1 MYLFQLKYHSVLQE
15 FNLFAQIL
23 SDLGQTIIIKQQENV
38 LGIIGFV
45 LSLIPLTYG
54 GGILLWS
61 IALILSFIA
70 LFKRPRGFAIAGFV
84 ISLVCLAFYL
94 LALFGIALFW
104 LSLFD

>member
-1 MYLFQLKYHSVLQE
+1 METPKIE
-15 FNLFAQIL
+15 
-23 SDLGQTIIIKQQENV
+23 GQTIIIKQQEKPSNV

-45 LSLIPLTYG
+45 LSLLPLTYG
-54 GGILLWS
+54 GGIILWS

>member
-1 MYLFQLKYHSVLQE
+1 MKTPKNH
-15 FNLFAQIL
+15 
-23 SDLGQTIIIKQQENV
+23 GQSIFSQQQENV

-70 LFKRPRGFAIAGFV
+70 LFKRPRGFAIAGFI

>member
-1 MYLFQLKYHSVLQE
+1 MKTPKNH
-15 FNLFAQIL
+15 
-23 SDLGQTIIIKQQENV
+23 GQTIFSQQQENV

-45 LSLIPLTYG
+45 LSLLPLTYG

-70 LFKRPRGFAIAGFV
+70 LFKRPRGFAIAGFI

>member
-1 MYLFQLKYHSVLQE
+1 METPKNQ
-15 FNLFAQIL
+15 
-23 SDLGQTIIIKQQENV
+23 GQTIIIKQQENV

-70 LFKRPRGFAIAGFV
+70 LFKRPRGFAIAGFI

>member
-1 MYLFQLKYHSVLQE
+1 MKTPKNH
-15 FNLFAQIL
+15 
-23 SDLGQTIIIKQQENV
+23 GQTIFSQQQENV

>member
-1 MYLFQLKYHSVLQE
+1 MKTPKNH
-15 FNLFAQIL
+15 A
-23 SDLGQTIIIKQQENV
+23 QTIFSQQQENV

>member
-1 MYLFQLKYHSVLQE
+1 METPKNH
-15 FNLFAQIL
+15 
-23 SDLGQTIIIKQQENV
+23 GQTIFSQQQENV

-45 LSLIPLTYG
+45 LSLLPLTYG

-84 ISLVCLAFYL
+84 ISLVCLAFYI

-104 LSLFD
+104 LSLFN

>member
-1 MYLFQLKYHSVLQE
+1 METPKNH
-15 FNLFAQIL
+15 
-23 SDLGQTIIIKQQENV
+23 GQTIFSQQQENV

-94 LALFGIALFW
+94 LTLFGIALFW

>member
-1 MYLFQLKYHSVLQE
+1 METPKNH
-15 FNLFAQIL
+15 
-23 SDLGQTIIIKQQENV
+23 GQTIFSQQQENV

-45 LSLIPLTYG
+45 LSLIPFTYG

-61 IALILSFIA
+61 IALVLSFIA

>member
-1 MYLFQLKYHSVLQE
+1 MENPKNQ
-15 FNLFAQIL
+15 
-23 SDLGQTIIIKQQENV
+23 GQTIIIKQQENV

-70 LFKRPRGFAIAGFV
+70 LFKRPRGFAIAGFI

-104 LSLFD
+104 LSLFN

>member
-1 MYLFQLKYHSVLQE
+1 METPKNH
-15 FNLFAQIL
+15 
-23 SDLGQTIIIKQQENV
+23 GQTIFSQQQENV

-61 IALILSFIA
+61 IALLLSFIA

>member
-1 MYLFQLKYHSVLQE
+1 METPKNH
-15 FNLFAQIL
+15 
-23 SDLGQTIIIKQQENV
+23 GQTIFSQQQENV

-45 LSLIPLTYG
+45 LSIIPLTYG

>member
-1 MYLFQLKYHSVLQE
+1 MKTPKNH
-15 FNLFAQIL
+15 
-23 SDLGQTIIIKQQENV
+23 GQTIIIKQQENV

>member
-1 MYLFQLKYHSVLQE
+1 METPKNH
-15 FNLFAQIL
+15 
-23 SDLGQTIIIKQQENV
+23 GQSIFSQQQENV

-54 GGILLWS
+54 GGILLSS

>member
-1 MYLFQLKYHSVLQE
+1 METPKNH
-15 FNLFAQIL
+15 
-23 SDLGQTIIIKQQENV
+23 GQTIFSQQQENV

-94 LALFGIALFW
+94 LALFGIGLLLFEY
-104 LSLFD
+104 LSYDL

>member
-1 MYLFQLKYHSVLQE
+1 MKTPKNH
-15 FNLFAQIL
+15 
-23 SDLGQTIIIKQQENV
+23 GQTIFSEQQENV

-45 LSLIPLTYG
+45 LSLLPLTYG

-84 ISLVCLAFYL
+84 ISLVCLTFYL

-104 LSLFD
+104 LSLFN

>member
-1 MYLFQLKYHSVLQE
+1 METPKNH
-15 FNLFAQIL
+15 
-23 SDLGQTIIIKQQENV
+23 GQSIFSQQQENV

-84 ISLVCLAFYL
+84 ISLVCLAFYI

-104 LSLFD
+104 LSLFN

>member
-1 MYLFQLKYHSVLQE
+1 METPKNQ
-15 FNLFAQIL
+15 
-23 SDLGQTIIIKQQENV
+23 GQTIIIKQQEKPSNV

-104 LSLFD
+104 LSSFD

>member
-1 MYLFQLKYHSVLQE
+1 METPKNH
-15 FNLFAQIL
+15 
-23 SDLGQTIIIKQQENV
+23 GQTIFSQQQENV

-70 LFKRPRGFAIAGFV
+70 LFKRPRGFAIAGFI

>member
-1 MYLFQLKYHSVLQE
+1 METPKNQ
-15 FNLFAQIL
+15 
-23 SDLGQTIIIKQQENV
+23 GQTIIIKQQENV

-70 LFKRPRGFAIAGFV
+70 LFKRPRGFAIAGFI

-104 LSLFD
+104 LSLFN

>member
-1 MYLFQLKYHSVLQE
+1 METPKNQ
-15 FNLFAQIL
+15 
-23 SDLGQTIIIKQQENV
+23 GQTIIIKQQENV

-54 GGILLWS
+54 GGLLLWS

-70 LFKRPRGFAIAGFV
+70 LFKRPRGFAIAGFI

>member
-1 MYLFQLKYHSVLQE
+1 METPKNH
-15 FNLFAQIL
+15 
-23 SDLGQTIIIKQQENV
+23 GQSIFSQQQENV

-54 GGILLWS
+54 GGLLLWS

-70 LFKRPRGFAIAGFV
+70 LFKRPRGFAIAGFI

>member
-1 MYLFQLKYHSVLQE
+1 METPKNH
-15 FNLFAQIL
+15 
-23 SDLGQTIIIKQQENV
+23 GQTIFSQQQENV

-45 LSLIPLTYG
+45 LSLLPLTYG

>member
-1 MYLFQLKYHSVLQE
+1 MKTPKNQ
-15 FNLFAQIL
+15 
-23 SDLGQTIIIKQQENV
+23 GQTIIIKQQENV

-54 GGILLWS
+54 GGLLLWS

-70 LFKRPRGFAIAGFV
+70 LFKRPRGFAIAGFI

>member
-1 MYLFQLKYHSVLQE
+1 MKTPKNQ
-15 FNLFAQIL
+15 
-23 SDLGQTIIIKQQENV
+23 GQTIIIKQQENV

-70 LFKRPRGFAIAGFV
+70 LFKRPRGFAIAGFI

>member
-1 MYLFQLKYHSVLQE
+1 METLKKQ
-15 FNLFAQIL
+15 
-23 SDLGQTIIIKQQENV
+23 GQTIIIKQREKPSNV

-54 GGILLWS
+54 GGILIWS

-84 ISLVCLAFYL
+84 ISLVCLAFYI
-94 LALFGIALFW
+94 LALFGIGYLLFEY
-104 LSLFD
+104 LSYDL

>member
-1 MYLFQLKYHSVLQE
+1 METPKNH
-15 FNLFAQIL
+15 
-23 SDLGQTIIIKQQENV
+23 GQTIFSQQQENV

>member
-1 MYLFQLKYHSVLQE
+1 METPKNQ
-15 FNLFAQIL
+15 
-23 SDLGQTIIIKQQENV
+23 GQTIIIKQQENV

-45 LSLIPLTYG
+45 LSLLPLTYG

>member
-1 MYLFQLKYHSVLQE
+1 METPKNH
-15 FNLFAQIL
+15 
-23 SDLGQTIIIKQQENV
+23 GQTIFSQQQENV

-45 LSLIPLTYG
+45 LSLLPLTYG

-70 LFKRPRGFAIAGFV
+70 LFKRPRGFAIAGFI

>member
-1 MYLFQLKYHSVLQE
+1 METPKNQ
-15 FNLFAQIL
+15 
-23 SDLGQTIIIKQQENV
+23 GQTIIIKQQENV

>member
-1 MYLFQLKYHSVLQE
+1 MKTPKNQ
-15 FNLFAQIL
+15 
-23 SDLGQTIIIKQQENV
+23 GQTIIIKQQENV

>member
-1 MYLFQLKYHSVLQE
+1 METPKNH
-15 FNLFAQIL
+15 
-23 SDLGQTIIIKQQENV
+23 GQSIFSQQQENV

-45 LSLIPLTYG
+45 LSLLPLTYG

>member
-1 MYLFQLKYHSVLQE
+1 METPKNH
-15 FNLFAQIL
+15 
-23 SDLGQTIIIKQQENV
+23 GQSIFSQQQENV

>member
-1 MYLFQLKYHSVLQE
+1 MENPKNQ
-15 FNLFAQIL
+15 
-23 SDLGQTIIIKQQENV
+23 GQTIIIKQQENV

-70 LFKRPRGFAIAGFV
+70 LFKRPRGFAIAGFI

>member
-1 MYLFQLKYHSVLQE
+1 METLKKQ
-15 FNLFAQIL
+15 
-23 SDLGQTIIIKQQENV
+23 GQTIIIKQREKPSNV

-54 GGILLWS
+54 GGILIWS

-70 LFKRPRGFAIAGFV
+70 LFKRPRGFAVAGFV
-84 ISLVCLAFYL
+84 ISLVCLAFYI

-104 LSLFD
+104 LSLFN

>member
-1 MYLFQLKYHSVLQE
+1 METPKNQ
-15 FNLFAQIL
+15 
-23 SDLGQTIIIKQQENV
+23 GQTIIIKQQENV

-54 GGILLWS
+54 GGLLLWS

-104 LSLFD
+104 LSSFD

>member
-1 MYLFQLKYHSVLQE
+1 METPKNH
-15 FNLFAQIL
+15 
-23 SDLGQTIIIKQQENV
+23 GQTIFSQQQENV

-84 ISLVCLAFYL
+84 ISLVCLAFYI

-104 LSLFD
+104 LSLFN

>member
-1 MYLFQLKYHSVLQE
+1 METPKNH
-15 FNLFAQIL
+15 
-23 SDLGQTIIIKQQENV
+23 GQSIFSQQQENV

-54 GGILLWS
+54 GGLLLWS

-70 LFKRPRGFAIAGFV
+70 LFKRPRGFAIAAFI

>member
-1 MYLFQLKYHSVLQE
+1 METPKNH
-15 FNLFAQIL
+15 
-23 SDLGQTIIIKQQENV
+23 GQSIFSQQQENV

-61 IALILSFIA
+61 IALLLSFIA